1 MGSTVGMIMSD
12 NEKVVAEDV
21 VAVAVAVAVFVSE
34 VDVILNGN
42 LDEIWIL

>member
-12 NEKVVAEDV
+12 NEKVVVEAD
-21 VAVAVAVAVFVSE
+21 AVAVLVSE

-42 LDEIWIL
+42 LDEI

>member
-12 NEKVVAEDV
+12 NEKAVVEAD
-21 VAVAVAVAVFVSE
+21 AVAVLVSE

-42 LDEIWIL
+42 LDEI